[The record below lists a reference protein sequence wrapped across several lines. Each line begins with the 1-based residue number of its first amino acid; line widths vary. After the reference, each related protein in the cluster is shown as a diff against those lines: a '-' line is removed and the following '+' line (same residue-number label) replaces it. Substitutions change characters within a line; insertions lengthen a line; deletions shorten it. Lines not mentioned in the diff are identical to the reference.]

1 MLIVL
6 LVLFIA
12 GAITCAI
19 VGNNK
24 GYSNEG
30 WYASAIICIICAF
43 ILLIVIIVAIA
54 KVASADV
61 NEKRIEMYQ
70 QENLKMETS
79 MAEAIEKYMEH
90 EYQIFVE
97 ISPDEAQTF
106 LIAYPEIQSSELVKY
121 QMETIKTNNEQI
133 KQAQN
138 ELLNIDI
145 WKFVLY
151 FG

>member
-12 GAITCAI
+12 GTVTCAI
-19 VGNNK
+19 VGHNTD
-24 GYSNEG
+24 SEG
-30 WYASAIICIICAF
+30 WYITSVPCGFIAF
-43 ILLIVIIVAIA
+43 GLLIATIVGIA
-54 KVASADV
+54 TVANTDV
-61 NEKRIEMYQ
+61 NEKRIEIYQ

-106 LIAYPEIQSSELVKY
+106 LIAYPEL
-121 QMETIKTNNEQI
+121 
-133 KQAQN
+133 
-138 ELLNIDI
+138 
-145 WKFVLY
+145 
-151 FG
+151 